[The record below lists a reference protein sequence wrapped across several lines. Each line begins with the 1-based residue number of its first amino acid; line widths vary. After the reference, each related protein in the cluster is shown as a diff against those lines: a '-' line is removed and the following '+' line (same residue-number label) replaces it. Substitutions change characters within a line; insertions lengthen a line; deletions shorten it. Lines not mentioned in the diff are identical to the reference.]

1 MARPKNQA
9 EIAEEIGRM
18 ADLSRGD
25 LALRWKSIFG
35 SSAPKGIK
43 RGLLERACAYELQAK
58 ASGGLKPSARRAL
71 FNRAAGTPTKSPTAN
86 HSLRPGMRLIR
97 EWHGVVHQV
106 DVAHDG
112 IVWKGKNYRSLSA
125 VAKAI
130 TGSGWSGPRFFGL

>member
-9 EIAEEIGRM
+9 EISGEIGHL

-58 ASGGLKPSARRAL
+58 ASGGLKPFARRAL
-71 FNRAAGTPTKSPTAN
+71 LNAAAGKPTKNPTAN
-86 HSLRPGMRLIR
+86 RSLRPGMRLIR